1 MRTAL
6 LHAGVSRR
14 QPLYDTRLRADRG
27 DGLANVVVQFARHI
41 AAHALFG
48 FQQPLRQAMITR
60 QLILQRLVQFAQTLN
75 ACPEQQPGE
84 ALRQQRKQ

>member
-1 MRTAL
+1 M
-6 LHAGVSRR
+6 
-14 QPLYDTRLRADRG
+14 
-27 DGLANVVVQFARHI
+27 QFARHI

-60 QLILQRLVQFAQTLN
+60 QLILQRLVKLTQTLN
-75 ACPEQQPGE
+75 PGPEQQPGQ